1 MQEHLQGVQVR
12 EIRVGIEVE
21 SVEGRCVTVSEVN
34 YCEVPVLL
42 TRFIA
47 VTVRTAPQHIAW
59 YITPKPASL
68 AEL

>member
-21 SVEGRCVTVSEVN
+21 SVERCVTVSEVN
-34 YCEVPVLL
+34 YCEVAVLL